1 MPEDEMQVMQRML
14 DIEKPNAKRRNEF
27 RYKRLFRTGWH
38 QIEESDNME
47 KAVSDCVKKVVD
59 ELLTTERKLLKRLQE
74 SSGEEGQVSM

>member
-1 MPEDEMQVMQRML
+1 MQVMQRML

>member
-47 KAVSDCVKKVVD
+47 KAVSDCVKKVID
-59 ELLTTERKLLKRLQE
+59 ELLTKERKLLKKLQE
-74 SSGEEGQVSM
+74 SSGKEGQVSM